1 MLDIS
6 RLIGLADSNHKLELM
21 AKEAPTSKLVVRV
34 NVVDDGSRFYAI
46 LSGGLISGSNI
57 IGVEITNGI
66 DDFNGVLRPLG
77 YEWDIVCSGPIPN
90 MVPLESL
97 RCEQKF
103 VSEGGFNRRLL
114 LVKCRS

>member
-1 MLDIS
+1 MMDLD
-6 RLIGLADSNHKLELM
+6 RLIGLADANNKLDIM

-66 DDFNGVLRPLG
+66 DDFNEVVRPLG
-77 YEWDIVCSGPIPN
+77 YEWNMLQSGMIPN
-90 MVPLESL
+90 YPPLGTL
-97 RCEQKF
+97 RCEQKY
-103 VSEGGFNRRLL
+103 VSEGGYRRRLL
-114 LVKCRS
+114 LQKI